1 MKYFSEI
8 YPAKHL
14 LHVRDI
20 DFNLSWQE
28 VFSTSFQMNVC
39 EYYNTIRLAQ
49 KQKQKKNTYGLQSF
63 QNNFMNI
70 LETALH
76 GFSAKRYEVYC
87 PQFVLERS
95 VFNLTSM
102 HLSVNIVL
110 RALTY
115 KRLMNGRFFQQ
126 ISLNISE
133 KSLMEVLLGPSIIG
147 FSN

>member
-1 MKYFSEI
+1 
-8 YPAKHL
+8 
-14 LHVRDI
+14 
-20 DFNLSWQE
+20 
-28 VFSTSFQMNVC
+28 
-39 EYYNTIRLAQ
+39 
-49 KQKQKKNTYGLQSF
+49 
-63 QNNFMNI
+63 MNI

-115 KRLMNGRFFQQ
+115 QRPMNGRFFQQ
-126 ISLNISE
+126 IYLNISE
-133 KSLMEVLLGPSIIG
+133 YFFWALLLSDFFRTSAEIRTFPS
-147 FSN
+147 